1 MNVDQPRPAWLID
14 EVVDGHLQGTAK
26 ITIPVHGGRRG
37 HPTVLDVSLRDEML
51 GITEE
56 GLGLKEVVRRDRGRV
71 GYVEVSSSLIYL
83 DMNTPEEYGEG
94 LGRVGEF
101 GGRGDYAA

>member
-1 MNVDQPRPAWLID
+1 ML
-14 EVVDGHLQGTAK
+14 DG
-26 ITIPVHGGRRG
+26 
-37 HPTVLDVSLRDEML
+37 SLREEMM

-83 DMNTPEEYGEG
+83 DMNTPEEYRVG

-101 GGRGDYAA
+101 GGWGL